1 MKNAIWLGLER
12 ERARTA
18 SQGADSFQ
26 EIPSCS
32 YRPYSQR
39 HFLPRTCTP
48 HSWHFFCCPFSIYP
62 SLKGQKSYVAQVEW
76 IKDSSN
82 LEGLLVTV
90 RGWSREAISQILCPT
105 KKIHSLKGLRKQCI
119 QWTVMI
125 ADGRAGSSGPIAWTQ
140 PVEDETWSQRTSA
153 RGTGH
158 APLLQSSAS
167 IPLTG
172 LSIP

>member
-1 MKNAIWLGLER
+1 MFLSPLLPTPFPAQNLHPTLLAFLLL
-12 ERARTA
+12 
-18 SQGADSFQ
+18 SFLHLSLPQGTEALCGPSRMDQRFFQ
-26 EIPSCS
+26 
-32 YRPYSQR
+32 
-39 HFLPRTCTP
+39 PRR
-48 HSWHFFCCPFSIYP
+48 
-62 SLKGQKSYVAQVEW
+62 LVGDGQGMESGG
-76 IKDSSN
+76 N
-82 LEGLLVTV
+82 
-90 RGWSREAISQILCPT
+90 SQILCPT

-119 QWTVMI
+119 QWTLMI
-125 ADGRAGSSGPIAWTQ
+125 ADGRAGSPGPIAWTQ